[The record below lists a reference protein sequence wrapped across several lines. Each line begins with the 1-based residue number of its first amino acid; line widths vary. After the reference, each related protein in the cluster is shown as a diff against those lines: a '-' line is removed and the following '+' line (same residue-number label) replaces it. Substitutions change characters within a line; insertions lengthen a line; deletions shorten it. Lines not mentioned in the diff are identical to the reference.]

1 MAKKTDSQ
9 AVIREDKQRAR
20 KKYSSEQKSR
30 RGISMSNSRVT
41 LARRMILSILAVLSS
56 IDFGCAPSELT
67 NIWRDPSF
75 KDQPM
80 TNILVIAVKK
90 DPVSRRMWEDG
101 LAAELTTHGV
111 APTPSYKLFP
121 GALPDTQQV
130 IAAVREKHCDGV
142 LIVRRLPNETST
154 SERPAYVKSVPVT
167 LFDQMSN
174 TYYIT
179 YADVIQPGYVDT
191 LKTVRHEI
199 NLWSTKEGGLLIW
212 AGTGEMLD
220 PGSRETVMDEISGL
234 IVPELSRQGLIP
246 KK

>member
-90 DPVSRRMWEDG
+90 DPVSRRMWEDC
-101 LAAELTTHGV
+101 
-111 APTPSYKLFP
+111 FF
-121 GALPDTQQV
+121 
-130 IAAVREKHCDGV
+130 R
-142 LIVRRLPNETST
+142 
-154 SERPAYVKSVPVT
+154 
-167 LFDQMSN
+167 
-174 TYYIT
+174 
-179 YADVIQPGYVDT
+179 
-191 LKTVRHEI
+191 LKTAHF
-199 NLWSTKEGGLLIW
+199 S
-212 AGTGEMLD
+212 A
-220 PGSRETVMDEISGL
+220 
-234 IVPELSRQGLIP
+234 
-246 KK
+246 